1 MSLHASAS
9 PISALSSGA
18 GPINVGLIFGGDSG
32 EHAVS
37 IRSAATVAAGLR
49 SGANAQRYRLSAF
62 YIDQQGRWWGE
73 RLATAVLEQGTPA
86 TGAQLEAARSELLLG
101 PATALDA
108 RFAAGG
114 FTGLP
119 PGALDVEV
127 WFPVLHGPNG
137 EDGTIQ
143 GLFTLMRRPF
153 VGSGVLG
160 SAVGMDKLAMKAA
173 FAAAGLPQVA
183 YAAVDAA
190 GLAEP
195 QTAAALVQR
204 LEQQLGYPC
213 FIKPANLGSSVGISK
228 ATNRK
233 QLEEGLQLAADLD
246 PRIVVEQGVQARELE
261 CAVKGGGAR
270 PLSASV
276 LGEICFDSD
285 WYDYETKYS
294 DGKSHTVI
302 PAAVSEAIS
311 SRARTMAVQACQA
324 VGATGLARVDF
335 FYDELSGALWLNE
348 INTLPGFTSL
358 SMYPMLWAASGIDL
372 ETLLHEL
379 LEGARE
385 WHASLAAA

>member
-1 MSLHASAS
+1 MSLNPAAS
-9 PISALSSGA
+9 PDD
-18 GPINVGLIFGGDSG
+18 GPIRVGLIFGGDSG

-37 IRSAATVAAGLR
+37 IRSAATVATGLR
-49 SGANAQRYRLSAF
+49 SGANAQRYQLSPV

-73 RLATAVLEQGTPA
+73 PLASAVLEQATPA
-86 TGAQLEAARSELLLG
+86 STAQLAAANSDHLSSL
-101 PATALDA
+101 
-108 RFAAGG
+108 AGG
-114 FTGLP
+114 FAGFP
-119 PGALDVEV
+119 PGALEVEV

-173 FAAAGLPQVA
+173 FAAAALPQVP
-183 YAAVDAA
+183 YGAVDAA
-190 GLAEP
+190 ELADPERC
-195 QTAAALVQR
+195 AELLQR
-204 LEQQLGYPC
+204 LEQKLGYPC

-228 ATNRK
+228 ATTRSE
-233 QLEEGLQLAADLD
+233 LLAGLKLAADLD
-246 PRIVVEQGVQARELE
+246 PRIVVEQGVKARELE
-261 CAVKGGGAR
+261 CAIKGGGAR
-270 PLSASV
+270 ALRASV
-276 LGEICFDSD
+276 LGEICFDAD
-285 WYDYETKYS
+285 WYDYDTKYS

-302 PAAVSEAIS
+302 PAVVPETIS
-311 SRARTMAVQACQA
+311 SRARAMAIQACQA

-335 FYDELSGALWLNE
+335 FYEEDSGALWLNE

>member
-1 MSLHASAS
+1 MSLPESPS
-9 PISALSSGA
+9 PIR
-18 GPINVGLIFGGDSG
+18 VGLIFGGDSG
-32 EHAVS
+32 EHPVS
-37 IRSAATVAAGLR
+37 VRSAATVAAGLR
-49 SGANAQRYRLSAF
+49 SGANAHRYSLAAF
-62 YIDQQGRWWGE
+62 YIDRQGRWWGPQ
-73 RLATAVLEQGTPA
+73 LAEQVLQQGTPA
-86 TGAQLEAARSELLLG
+86 SEAQLDAACRDADQRPGGVAADLLS
-101 PATALDA
+101 
-108 RFAAGG
+108 AGG
-114 FTGLP
+114 FAGFP
-119 PGALDVEV
+119 AGALAVDV

-190 GLAEP
+190 ELGEP
-195 QTAAALVQR
+195 AAQDTLLNR

-228 ATNRK
+228 ATNRGE
-233 QLEEGLQLAADLD
+233 LLAGLQLAADLD
-246 PRIVVEQGVQARELE
+246 PRVVVEQGVQARELE

-276 LGEICFDSD
+276 LGEICFDAD
-285 WYDYETKYS
+285 WYDYDTKYS
-294 DGKSHTVI
+294 EGKSHTVI
-302 PAAVSEAIS
+302 PAVVPEAVSGQARRMAIEA
-311 SRARTMAVQACQA
+311 ARA

-335 FYDELSGALWLNE
+335 FYNEASGALWLNE

-358 SMYPMLWAASGIDL
+358 SMFPMLWAASGVDL

-379 LEGARE
+379 LLGARE